1 MQYSK
6 IGFATLLAGLMVFSA
21 RGELRDAPKASKGKW
36 EGNTFVVDSLGF
48 DDRTWLD
55 HFGGQ
60 HSDEMR
66 LQERYHRMDH
76 DTAELTMPLTGPRIY
91 TKPWVSDVKLFE
103 LQLGRLR
110 AISRKGSSVVDSSIF
125 EILQDTH

>member
-1 MQYSK
+1 
-6 IGFATLLAGLMVFSA
+6 
-21 RGELRDAPKASKGKW
+21 
-36 EGNTFVVDSLGF
+36 
-48 DDRTWLD
+48 
-55 HFGGQ
+55 
-60 HSDEMR
+60 
-66 LQERYHRMDH
+66 MDH